1 MINQSNHSNDLKS
14 YQHFLRDELEACP
27 KERGKYICPICGSGS
42 RLGGDGALSIEKDGI
57 HFKCFSCGEYG
68 DIFDL
73 FAKRDGLSK
82 SEATRAVL
90 EKYGGGFHGLTP
102 TQRAQVAFSDDVKPT
117 PANASSVKPIFLQD
131 IKRFHAAIPGSDGER
146 YLHGRGISDESIRR
160 FQLGYDATQRRII
173 IPHNAAGSYYTARF
187 IDPTAVHAH
196 NNIAGVQMP
205 LFNPDALFG
214 DAPCFIVESNLCAI
228 SIEQMGGKA
237 VALCGTQGFSRL
249 RDQIKTRRPTAPALL
264 VAMDNDEPGQKATQE
279 IIENLREMGFTALQV
294 NVAGECKDPNELLQK
309 SPVELKANI
318 ERAAASAVDQ
328 LKAAE
333 EEEREAYRAAS
344 TSNFMSAFM
353 GGIDSSADTP
363 AIPTGF
369 PGLDAKLDGGL
380 YEGLYFI
387 GAISSLGK
395 TTFVQQIG
403 DQIARSGHDVLYF
416 SLEMSRFELMAKSIS
431 RLTYRISKDKT
442 KSTRLA
448 KSTRGILAGKLYE
461 AYREEEIE
469 AIGLSEIDYEANIAP
484 RVWIIEGVGDIG
496 IDQIRD
502 AIERHIRLTGNKP
515 VVIIDYLQII
525 APADV
530 RSSDKQNTDK
540 AVLELKRLS
549 RDHKI
554 PILAISSLN
563 RENYNAPI
571 NMTAFKESGA
581 IEYSSDVLIGLQ
593 YLGMDYQEGEADK
606 ARDKRIR
613 ELRKRNDEQASKGQG
628 IEIELKILKNR
639 NGGKGKADP
648 FLFVPMYNTYIEG
661 TCGFLPE
668 DDELEENP
676 FSGAKPKRR
685 VL

>member
-1 MINQSNHSNDLKS
+1 MSNHNDLKQ
-14 YQHFLRDELEACP
+14 YQRFLRDELEPCP

-42 RLGGDGALSIEKDGI
+42 HPGGDGALSIEKDGI

-73 FAKRDGLSK
+73 YEKRDGLSK

-102 TQRAQVAFSDDVKPT
+102 TQRAQAAFSDDVKPT
-117 PANASSVKPIFLQD
+117 PANSSSAKPIFLQD

-160 FQLGYDATQRRII
+160 FQLGYDATQRRIT
-173 IPHNAAGSYYTARF
+173 IPHNAAGTYCTGRF
-187 IDPTAVHAH
+187 IDPVPKPH
-196 NNIAGVQMP
+196 NNPPGVSIP
-205 LFNPDALFG
+205 LFNPDALYT
-214 DAPCFIVESNLCAI
+214 DKPCFVVESDLCAI

-237 VALCGTQGFSRL
+237 VALCGAMNFGAL
-249 RDQIKTRRPTAPALL
+249 LKEIDVRRPTAPALL
-264 VAMDNDEPGQKATQE
+264 IAMDNDETGRKAADRH
-279 IIENLREMGFTALQV
+279 ISKLREIGIPSLQV
-294 NVAGECKDPNELLQK
+294 NIAGECKDPNELLQK
-309 SPVELKANI
+309 SPVELKANV

-328 LKAAE
+328 IKAAE
-333 EEEREAYRAAS
+333 EEERRAYIASS
-344 TSNFMSAFM
+344 TSSFMDAFD
-353 GGIDSSADTP
+353 GGISENADTP

-369 PGLDAKLDGGL
+369 PALDAKLDGGL

-403 DQIARSGHDVLYF
+403 DQIARAGYDVLYF

-431 RLTYRISKDKT
+431 RLTYLISRERKRNT
-442 KSTRLA
+442 SLA
-448 KSTRGILAGKLYE
+448 KTTRGILAGKLYE
-461 AYREEEIE
+461 AYGDDEVA
-469 AIGLSEIDYEANIAP
+469 AIGEAELDYGSNVAP
-484 RVWIIEGVGDIG
+484 RIWIREGVGDIG
-496 IDQIRD
+496 IEQIRE
-502 AIERHIRLTGNKP
+502 AVELHIRMTGHRP

-530 RSSDKQNTDK
+530 RASDKQNTDK

-549 RDHKI
+549 RDNKI

-571 NMTAFKESGA
+571 SMTAFKESGA

-593 YLGMDYQEGEADK
+593 YEGMDYQEGEADK

-613 ELRKRNDEQASKGQG
+613 ELRKSNDEKAAKGEG

-639 NGGKGKADP
+639 NGSKGRSEP
-648 FLFVPMYNTYIEG
+648 FLYVPRYNLYTEAV
-661 TCGFLPE
+661 CGFMP
-668 DDELEENP
+668 DESEENP
-676 FSGAKPKRR
+676 FDGAKPKRR